1 VSLLDSLL
9 DAIVRLDGQAL
20 IMHAGEKPY
29 VVLSSASKSTFRG
42 PLSWGQVELS
52 SRPLTTDALLGMLS
66 QMLSMD
72 QSRMLDELGAIEQEI
87 AAPGQSDERFIVT
100 AARGGDDVWVEVGRR
115 PTPATPAAVAPGKPV
130 VVAPVAESAQRVDAV
145 PEPGRIEPA
154 IEASREGG
162 PPGSHSTEV
171 ERPLRLEVEEDQT
184 SPVHRTSSRPAP
196 PAVSAEDRE
205 GELEALF
212 EIATPVA
219 YVQSAAERVD
229 TDEIGTE
236 AAAAFEIS
244 ESPGSMQ
251 DADLMGQAG
260 VRDVGAEAAL
270 AAEKAAFAARQV
282 RAAEAEAALVAREA
296 ALASEAQAVL
306 AAREAALAVEAQ
318 VTLAAR
324 ESALAAEAERALAA
338 RVASLAAEAE
348 SALAAKTATLAAA
361 ADASLAA
368 REAALASQA
377 QTALTAKEHALA
389 AEAGTM
395 VAAKMAALAAEA
407 EAALAARETAL
418 ASEAQV
424 ALVAKEAALA
434 AEAETVLAAKIEALA
449 AEAEAALAERA
460 TALASEA
467 RAALA
472 AKENALAAE
481 AETVLAAK
489 IAALAGHAEATL
501 AARETALASET
512 HTALAAKEAALTADA
527 ETALAAK
534 EAALTADAE
543 TALAAK
549 EAALAAD
556 AETALAAKFAALAGT
571 AQAALAER
579 EAAVAAQVEATL
591 AAKEAAL
598 AADSQTALGAKKAAL
613 AADLETALAA
623 KEAALAADL
632 EAALTAKIAALA
644 GHAETALSAREAA
657 LAEEA
662 EAALAAKI
670 AALAGHAESALAA
683 REAALAAESAA
694 ALAEKIAALAE
705 EAETALG
712 AKGAALAAEAE
723 TALAAKLV
731 ALAAAAQPAF
741 GARAAPVDRPAQEL
755 TARPS
760 DAASPAGFDSLV
772 QADIEAAVDPAA
784 ATAPA
789 VVLPLARPVLKLQ
802 PPAPPPE
809 APAASTEASLV
820 ELLRAAMAHRASTLY
835 AVVDTRPMMRVEG
848 QIALVGTQAPIVA
861 GDVERFIFEFAERE
875 QVAHAAP
882 EWTCTVPGVGLV
894 RCVTFHDHSGAGLIF
909 HLPTSDSSSADD
921 LGLGPE
927 VQALCREADGLV
939 VVAGSRSSGKSTL
952 LNAFVDLINRTRY
965 DHVIT
970 IESRIR
976 VVHEKRHSFISQR
989 EVRGDGDAIAEAA
1002 RAALREGPDVLV
1014 IEDLRA
1020 PEALVAA
1027 LDAARAGRLVFG
1039 SISAQTAPLAVERL
1053 IDAFPAERRPQ
1064 VRASLAGALRAVV
1077 AQVLVPRAA
1086 GGRIAAREVLLSS
1099 PAVRKLI
1106 LHGATWQLPIA
1117 IEGGRSLG
1125 MQTMVDSLGAL
1136 VRDGIVEIG
1145 EACGC
1150 APDRAGLIAALQRDG
1165 VDVSNVERRA

>member
-100 AARGGDDVWVEVGRR
+100 AARGGDDVWVEVRRR

-212 EIATPVA
+212 EIATPVS

-296 ALASEAQAVL
+296 ALASEAQAAL

-501 AARETALASET
+501 AARATALASET

-534 EAALTADAE
+534 
-543 TALAAK
+543 
-549 EAALAAD
+549 
-556 AETALAAKFAALAGT
+556 FAALAGT

-579 EAAVAAQVEATL
+579 EAAIAAQVEATL

-632 EAALTAKIAALA
+632 EAALTAKIAALS
-644 GHAETALSAREAA
+644 GQAETALSAREAA

-760 DAASPAGFDSLV
+760 DAAAPAGFDSLV

>member
-100 AARGGDDVWVEVGRR
+100 AARGGDDVWVEVRRR

-212 EIATPVA
+212 EIATPVS

-296 ALASEAQAVL
+296 ALASEAQAALAAREAALASEAQAAL

-501 AARETALASET
+501 AARATALASET

-534 EAALTADAE
+534 
-543 TALAAK
+543 
-549 EAALAAD
+549 
-556 AETALAAKFAALAGT
+556 FAALAGT

-579 EAAVAAQVEATL
+579 EAAIAAQVEATL

-632 EAALTAKIAALA
+632 EAALTAKIAALS
-644 GHAETALSAREAA
+644 GQAETALSAREAA

-760 DAASPAGFDSLV
+760 DAAAPAGFDSLV

>member
-100 AARGGDDVWVEVGRR
+100 AARGGDDVWVEVRRR

-212 EIATPVA
+212 EIATPVS

-296 ALASEAQAVL
+296 ALASEAQAALAAREAALASEAQAAL

-501 AARETALASET
+501 AARATALASET

-534 EAALTADAE
+534 
-543 TALAAK
+543 
-549 EAALAAD
+549 
-556 AETALAAKFAALAGT
+556 FAALAGT

-579 EAAVAAQVEATL
+579 EAAIAAQVEATL

-632 EAALTAKIAALA
+632 EAALTAKIAALS
-644 GHAETALSAREAA
+644 GQAETALSAWEAA

-694 ALAEKIAALAE
+694 ALAEKITALAE

-760 DAASPAGFDSLV
+760 DAAAPAGFDSLV

>member
-100 AARGGDDVWVEVGRR
+100 AARGGDDVWVEVRRR

-212 EIATPVA
+212 EIATPVS

-296 ALASEAQAVL
+296 ALASEAQAAL

-501 AARETALASET
+501 AARATALASET

-534 EAALTADAE
+534 
-543 TALAAK
+543 
-549 EAALAAD
+549 
-556 AETALAAKFAALAGT
+556 FAALAGT

-579 EAAVAAQVEATL
+579 EAAIAAQVEATL

-632 EAALTAKIAALA
+632 EAALTAKIAALS
-644 GHAETALSAREAA
+644 GQAETALSAREAA

-760 DAASPAGFDSLV
+760 DAAAPAGFDSLV

-1136 VRDGIVEIG
+1136 VRDGVVEIG